1 IAQEFGRGIRA
12 RMSMHGENAVLAL
25 GRLMAR
31 NRRRYGGYIVH
42 VGVVCYFVAAVGQ
55 GFKIKESHEMVPGE
69 SVTLASPFG
78 HEVTFTFLGVSQ
90 YAQLNR
96 QVSAATLEVSRG
108 GTPLGTTVSE
118 KRQHVD
124 SFGQRTFEPSTEVG
138 LISNL
143 QEDLY
148 VVYAGTPD
156 GTERSRFEISI
167 IPLVNWFWIGGVILL
182 AGGLLAMWPGGPQI
196 RTKRAV
202 LDDAQAGYGVPLTGA
217 EVGA

>member
-1 IAQEFGRGIRA
+1 
-12 RMSMHGENAVLAL
+12 
-25 GRLMAR
+25 
-31 NRRRYGGYIVH
+31 
-42 VGVVCYFVAAVGQ
+42 
-55 GFKIKESHEMVPGE
+55 
-69 SVTLASPFG
+69 
-78 HEVTFTFLGVSQ
+78 
-90 YAQLNR
+90 
-96 QVSAATLEVSRG
+96 AATLEVSRG

-156 GTERSRFEISI
+156 GAERSRFEISI
-167 IPLVNWFWIGGVILL
+167 IPQANRFWIGGVILL
-182 AGGLLAMWPGGPQI
+182 AGGLLAMWLGGPQI